1 MTRWQQVTRI
11 ARWEFNRFVKWRQQ
25 AYGILIMLVVGGIS
39 GGLGKMAKEARGKPS
54 RVAVI
59 GSEKL
64 GFAMPPVDG
73 VTWVPNQYSSEPQA
87 RAAITAD
94 SVAGALVVDGPGAA
108 HLVLRKRS
116 AWSASVGRA
125 MTAAQQAALYT
136 SLPLDAAQRTAM
148 STPFAVDVSTIT
160 LRNGTSDSATRLFTG
175 IILFF
180 GVLVLFN
187 GFASLFAGITGEKQ
201 QRITEQIIAM
211 VSPQTWMDGKILGLV
226 GAALVGT
233 LLFAATGLAVAKVL
247 PALLGSSPITMTA
260 PSDPLSLLIVLLVT
274 VLGVGMWFS
283 FMAAIAATI
292 DDPNSSPRSAMLLIP
307 VLPMGLAFT
316 LLSRP
321 DTWLAQ
327 LLAVFPLTSMAVL
340 PVRLLMTSVPWW
352 EPVLAVLLLAAAT
365 WTFRRAAGKIFAI
378 GILMHGKEPSLRE
391 TWRWLRET
399 E

>member
-1 MTRWQQVTRI
+1 M
-11 ARWEFNRFVKWRQQ
+11 
-25 AYGILIMLVVGGIS
+25 
-39 GGLGKMAKEARGKPS
+39 
-54 RVAVI
+54 
-59 GSEKL
+59 
-64 GFAMPPVDG
+64 
-73 VTWVPNQYSSEPQA
+73 
-87 RAAITAD
+87 
-94 SVAGALVVDGPGAA
+94 
-108 HLVLRKRS
+108 
-116 AWSASVGRA
+116 
-125 MTAAQQAALYT
+125 
-136 SLPLDAAQRTAM
+136 
-148 STPFAVDVSTIT
+148 
-160 LRNGTSDSATRLFTG
+160 
-175 IILFF
+175 
-180 GVLVLFN
+180 
-187 GFASLFAGITGEKQ
+187 
-201 QRITEQIIAM
+201 
-211 VSPQTWMDGKILGLV
+211 
-226 GAALVGT
+226 VGT

-247 PALLGSSPITMTA
+247 PAILGSTPFTITA

-327 LLAVFPLTSMAVL
+327 LLSVFPLTSMAVL

-352 EPVLAVLLLAAAT
+352 EPVLAVLLLAIAT